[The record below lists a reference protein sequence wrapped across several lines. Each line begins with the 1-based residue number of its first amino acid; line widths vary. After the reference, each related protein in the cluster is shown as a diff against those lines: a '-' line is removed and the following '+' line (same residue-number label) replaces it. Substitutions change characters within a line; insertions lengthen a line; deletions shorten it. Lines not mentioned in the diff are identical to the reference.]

1 MFHSAAVKVQAYV
14 NKKCLVNQDYKKKIK
29 NCGVKGCVFAPVI
42 SSRHNGLITVY

>member
-14 NKKCLVNQDYKKKIK
+14 NKKCLVNQDYKKK